1 VPYAPSFTDPAGSN
15 ALVAAVLWLQGTLL
29 GTIATTVA
37 VIAVATIGFMMLS
50 GSLNLRYGARVILG
64 CFILF
69 GASSIAAG
77 IQAAAAAAAGGGDRG
92 PGGAT
97 LAVSSGSPLP
107 ITAMPSA
114 TKPAPPNN
122 DPYAGA
128 AVPSR

>member
-37 VIAVATIGFMMLS
+37 VIAVAAIGFMMLS
-50 GSLNLRYGARVILG
+50 GSLNLRYGARVIFG

-77 IQAAAAAAAGGGDRG
+77 IQAAAAAAGGGDGG
-92 PGGAT
+92 PGSAT

-114 TKPAPPNN
+114 TKPAPLNN